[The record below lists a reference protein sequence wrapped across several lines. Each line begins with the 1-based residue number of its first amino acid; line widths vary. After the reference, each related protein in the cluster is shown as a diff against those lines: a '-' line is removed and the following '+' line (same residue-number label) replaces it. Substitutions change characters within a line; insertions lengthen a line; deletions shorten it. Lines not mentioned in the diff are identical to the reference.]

1 MSKEHELDVLTNHAE
16 LHKRTLRTLMSGLV
30 PAGAAITSAYS
41 AAAVLGEEITGNE
54 TLGALAAA
62 CLTTGAALS
71 TLPLA
76 KIMSAKGRRPGIVAG
91 YAVAVVGAVLAMTAA
106 ITEIYI
112 FLPLGI
118 LGVGVGNGAN
128 LAARFAAADL
138 APEENKASAI
148 GNLVWAST
156 IGSVLGPTL
165 GLGPAKKLGNL
176 LGAPE
181 LAGPYI
187 VSALLFLLAAL
198 TIQRWLRPDP
208 LVVTGGIRPEGGE
221 QTSLK
226 KAFKILFTSRV
237 GRLSVGSMV
246 VGHVVMV
253 GVMTMTPLHLKD
265 GGHQLEVVGFV
276 ISLHIVGMYAFSP
289 LVGVLTEKIG
299 AKTVIALGG
308 SLLVIGS
315 ELASHTEPQDSLGV
329 FMGLFL
335 IGLGWSFGLVA
346 SSTLIAGEFDG
357 PEKVKIQGLADLSMT
372 AAGGLA
378 GLGSGLVVTVTDYR
392 TLSHYSGIL
401 GLYPI
406 ILVVFFLMDE
416 KNVKTKLEKLTK
428 LSFRNRS
435 K

>member
-1 MSKEHELDVLTNHAE
+1 MSKAHATNEPVQYAD
-16 LHKRTLRTLMSGLV
+16 LQKRTLRTLMSGLV

-76 KIMSAKGRRPGIVAG
+76 KIMTAKGRRPGIVAG
-91 YAVAVVGAVLAMTAA
+91 YATAVLGAVLAMTAA

-138 APEENKASAI
+138 APEESKASAI

-156 IGSVLGPTL
+156 IGSVLGPSL
-165 GLGPAKKLGNL
+165 GLGPAKKLGDF

-187 VSALLFLLAAL
+187 VSGLLFLLAAL
-198 TIQRWLRPDP
+198 TIRKWLRPDP
-208 LVVTGGIRPEGGE
+208 LVVTGGIGAEGE
-221 QTSLK
+221 KQTSLK
-226 KAFKILFTSRV
+226 KAFKVLFSSKV

-265 GGHQLEVVGFV
+265 GGHQLEIVGFV
-276 ISLHIVGMYAFSP
+276 ISLHIIGMYAFSP
-289 LVGVLTEKIG
+289 LVGVLTGKIG
-299 AKTVIALGG
+299 AKAVIALGG

-346 SSTLIAGEFDG
+346 SSALIASEFDG
-357 PEKVKIQGLADLSMT
+357 PEKVRIQGLADLSMT
-372 AAGGLA
+372 ASGGLA
-378 GLGSGLVVTVTDYR
+378 GLGSGLVVTVTDYQ

-401 GLYPI
+401 GFYPI
-406 ILVVFFLMDE
+406 ITVVIFFL
-416 KNVKTKLEKLTK
+416 LEKK
-428 LSFRNRS
+428 QRS
-435 K
+435 SSSDRL

>member
-1 MSKEHELDVLTNHAE
+1 
-16 LHKRTLRTLMSGLV
+16 MSGLV

-208 LVVTGGIRPEGGE
+208 LVVTGGIGQEGEE

>member
-1 MSKEHELDVLTNHAE
+1 MSKENELVDSLEYAD
-16 LHKRTLRTLMSGLV
+16 LQKRTLRTLMSGLV

-62 CLTTGAALS
+62 CLTIGAAIS

-76 KIMSAKGRRPGIVAG
+76 KIMTARGRRPGIVAG
-91 YAVAVVGAVLAMTAA
+91 YTTAALGALLAMTAA
-106 ITEIYI
+106 ITEVYI

-156 IGSVLGPTL
+156 IGSVLGPSI
-165 GLGPAKKLGNL
+165 GLGPAKKLGNF
-176 LGAPE
+176 LGTPE

-187 VSALLFLLAAL
+187 ISGLLFLFAAL
-198 TIQRWLRPDP
+198 TIRKWLRPDP
-208 LVVTGGIRPEGGE
+208 LVVAGGIGSGE
-221 QTSLK
+221 EKQTSIR
-226 KAFKILFTSRV
+226 KAFKILFTSKV

-246 VGHVVMV
+246 AGHVVMV

-265 GGHQLEVVGFV
+265 GGHQLEIVGFV
-276 ISLHIVGMYAFSP
+276 ISLHIIGMYAFSP
-289 LVGVLTEKIG
+289 LVGVLTGKIG
-299 AKTVIALGG
+299 AKAVIGFGG
-308 SLLVIGS
+308 LLLVAGS
-315 ELASHTEPQDSLGV
+315 ELASHAEPEDSLGV

-346 SSTLIAGEFDG
+346 SSALIAGEFDG
-357 PEKVKIQGLADLSMT
+357 PEKVRIQGLADLSMT
-372 AAGGLA
+372 ASGGLA
-378 GLGSGLVVTVTDYR
+378 GLGSGLVVTVTDYQ

-401 GLYPI
+401 GLYPTI
-406 ILVVFFLMDE
+406 TVLLFFFTE
-416 KNVKTKLEKLTK
+416 KKRQN
-428 LSFRNRS
+428 SS
-435 K
+435 

>member
-1 MSKEHELDVLTNHAE
+1 MSKENELVDSLEYAD
-16 LHKRTLRTLMSGLV
+16 LQKRTLRTLMSGLV

-62 CLTTGAALS
+62 CLTIGAAIS

-76 KIMSAKGRRPGIVAG
+76 KIMTARGRRPGIVAG
-91 YAVAVVGAVLAMTAA
+91 YTTAALGALLAMTAA
-106 ITEIYI
+106 ITEVYI

-156 IGSVLGPTL
+156 IGSVLGPSI
-165 GLGPAKKLGNL
+165 GLGPAKKLGNF
-176 LGAPE
+176 LGTPE

-187 VSALLFLLAAL
+187 ISGLLFLFAAL
-198 TIQRWLRPDP
+198 TIRKWLRPDP
-208 LVVTGGIRPEGGE
+208 LVVAGGIGFGE
-221 QTSLK
+221 EKQTSIR
-226 KAFKILFTSRV
+226 KAFKILFTSKV

-246 VGHVVMV
+246 AGHVVMV

-265 GGHQLEVVGFV
+265 GGHQLEIVGFV
-276 ISLHIVGMYAFSP
+276 ISLHIIGMYAFSP
-289 LVGVLTEKIG
+289 LVGVLTGKIG
-299 AKTVIALGG
+299 AKAVIGFGG
-308 SLLVIGS
+308 LLLVVGS
-315 ELASHTEPQDSLGV
+315 ELASHAEPEDSLGV

-346 SSTLIAGEFDG
+346 SSALIAGEFDG
-357 PEKVKIQGLADLSMT
+357 PEKVRIQGLADLSMT
-372 AAGGLA
+372 ASGGLA
-378 GLGSGLVVTVTDYR
+378 GLGSGLVVTVTDYQ

-401 GLYPI
+401 GLYPTI
-406 ILVVFFLMDE
+406 TVLLFFFTE
-416 KNVKTKLEKLTK
+416 KKRQN
-428 LSFRNRS
+428 SS
-435 K
+435 

>member
-1 MSKEHELDVLTNHAE
+1 MSKEHAMNESLQHAD
-16 LHKRTLRTLMSGLV
+16 LQKRTLRTLMSGLV

-76 KIMSAKGRRPGIVAG
+76 KIMTVKGRRPGIVVG
-91 YAVAVVGAVLAMTAA
+91 YATAVLGAILAMTAA
-106 ITEIYI
+106 ITGVYI

-156 IGSVLGPTL
+156 IGSVLGPTI
-165 GLGPAKKLGNL
+165 GLGPAKKLGDF

-187 VSALLFLLAAL
+187 VSGLLFLLAAL
-198 TIQRWLRPDP
+198 TIQKWLRPDP
-208 LVVTGGIRPEGGE
+208 LVVIGGIGGEGGQ
-221 QTSLK
+221 QTSVK
-226 KAFKILFTSRV
+226 KAFRILFSSKI

-265 GGHQLEVVGFV
+265 GGHQLEIVGFV
-276 ISLHIVGMYAFSP
+276 ISLHIIGMYAFSP
-289 LVGVLTEKIG
+289 LVGALTGKIG
-299 AKTVIALGG
+299 AKAVIALGG
-308 SLLVIGS
+308 AFLVIGS

-346 SSTLIAGEFDG
+346 SSALIASEFDG
-357 PEKVKIQGLADLSMT
+357 PEKVRIQGLADLSMT

-378 GLGSGLVVTVTDYR
+378 GLGSGLVVTVTDYQ
-392 TLSHYSGIL
+392 TLSHYSAFL
-401 GLYPI
+401 GLYP
-406 ILVVFFLMDE
+406 LMTVLFFFLIE
-416 KNVKTKLEKLTK
+416 KKR
-428 LSFRNRS
+428 RNSLRERL
-435 K
+435 

>member
-1 MSKEHELDVLTNHAE
+1 MFKESELKDLDKNAD
-16 LHKRTLRTLMSGLV
+16 LQKRTLRTLMAGLV

-54 TLGALAAA
+54 TFGALAAA

-76 KIMSAKGRRPGIVAG
+76 KIMAARGRRPGIVTG
-91 YAVAVVGAVLAMTAA
+91 YVVAVFGALLAMIAA
-106 ITEIYI
+106 ITEVYI
-112 FLPLGI
+112 FLPIGI

-138 APEENKASAI
+138 APEESKASAI

-156 IGSVLGPTL
+156 IGSVLGPSL
-165 GLGPAKKLGNL
+165 GLGPAKKVGDF

-187 VSALLFLLAAL
+187 ISGLLFLLAAL
-198 TIQRWLRPDP
+198 TIRKWLRPDP
-208 LVVTGGIRPEGGE
+208 LVVVGGIGEEGE
-221 QTSLK
+221 QKTSFK
-226 KAFKILFTSRV
+226 EAFRKLFSSRV

-265 GGHQLEVVGFV
+265 GGHQLEIVGFV
-276 ISLHIVGMYAFSP
+276 ISLHIIGMYAFSP
-289 LVGVLTEKIG
+289 LVGVLTQKIG
-299 AKTVIALGG
+299 AKSVIALGG
-308 SLLVIGS
+308 LLLVVGA
-315 ELASHTEPQDSLGV
+315 ELASHADPEDSAGV
-329 FMGLFL
+329 FVGLFL

-346 SSTLIAGEFDG
+346 SSTLIATEFKG
-357 PEKVKIQGLADLSMT
+357 SEKVRIQGLADLAMT
-372 AAGGLA
+372 ASGGIAGI
-378 GLGSGLVVTVTDYR
+378 GSGLVVTLTDYQ

-401 GLYPI
+401 GLYPVI
-406 ILVVFFLMDE
+406 TVVLFSLAE
-416 KNVKTKLEKLTK
+416 K
-428 LSFRNRS
+428 FR
-435 K
+435 

>member
-1 MSKEHELDVLTNHAE
+1 MSKEHELDELTNHAE
-16 LHKRTLRTLMSGLV
+16 LQKQTLRTLMSGLV

-54 TLGALAAA
+54 TFGALAAA

-76 KIMSAKGRRPGIVAG
+76 KIMAAKGRRPGIVTG

-106 ITEIYI
+106 ITEVYI

-265 GGHQLEVVGFV
+265 GGHQLEIVGFV
-276 ISLHIVGMYAFSP
+276 ISLHIIGMYAFSP

-378 GLGSGLVVTVTDYR
+378 GLGSGLVVTITDYR

-406 ILVVFFLMDE
+406 IVVVFFLMDE

-428 LSFRNRS
+428 LSFKNRS